1 MTAIRLRG
9 PADVLASLPYQL
21 GYHPE
26 ESVVVLALSEG
37 VVGLVE
43 RLDLPP
49 PSAVLEAAGSL
60 VLPVLRSDFDAVLLL
75 GFESADRS
83 ARPVLD
89 ALDSALSEQGV
100 SVVHRLLVRADRW
113 SSLDC
118 GSTCCPPGWQ
128 PLPEP
133 ASTPA
138 VADFVRLGMVPRGR
152 RADLAEAVRA
162 DPALSE
168 AVAAELRRPGAPA
181 PGSAFL
187 GADRRGSD
195 LSELARRLAA
205 LSVWADVLGLGTS
218 RGGDE
223 APLSGD
229 RLARSSARVRIVGPA
244 EVAELVRSLRD
255 VHLRDGLLAWLC
267 PGFLPPSDLDEDL
280 VDALESTLGPISDAP
295 VAPALGDDGAV
306 TGKALLTRLEG
317 LVRAVPD
324 GEAAPLSTVLAYVAW
339 YHGQGTLARVALDR
353 ALADAPHYRLAGL
366 VEQLVDLG
374 LRPSALGMA
383 PPPRRHLR
391 AVQFPDADR

>member
-26 ESVVVLALSEG
+26 DSVVVLALSDG

-60 VLPVLRSDFDAVLLL
+60 VLPVVRSGFDAVLLL

-89 ALDSALSEQGV
+89 ALDRGLAEQGV
-100 SVVHRLLVRADRW
+100 SIVHRLLVRDDRW

-118 GSTCCPPGWQ
+118 GSTCCPTGWQ

-168 AVAAELRRPGAPA
+168 AVAAELRRPRPPA
-181 PGSAFL
+181 PGSAFF
-187 GADRRGSD
+187 GADRRGRD
-195 LSELARRLAA
+195 LSGPARRLAS
-205 LSVWADVLGLGTS
+205 LSVWADVLGVGPS
-218 RGGDE
+218 GAADE
-223 APLSGD
+223 AVVDDGV
-229 RLARSSARVRIVGPA
+229 ARSSARARTARPA

-267 PGFLPPSDLDEDL
+267 PGFLPLCDLDEDL
-280 VDALESTLGPISDAP
+280 VDALQSTLGPLPDAP
-295 VAPALGDDGAV
+295 VTPPLGDDGPL
-306 TGKALLTRLEG
+306 TGKGVLTRLEG

-353 ALADAPHYRLAGL
+353 ALGDVPDYRLAGL

-383 PPPRRHLR
+383 PPPRRQLR
-391 AVQFPDADR
+391 AVQFPDAGR

>member
-26 ESVVVLALSEG
+26 DSVVVLALSDG

-49 PSAVLEAAGSL
+49 LDAVVEAAGSL
-60 VLPVLRSDFDAVLLL
+60 VVPVLRSGFDAVLLL
-75 GFESADRS
+75 GFDSPDRS

-89 ALDSALSEQGV
+89 ALEHDLAEQGV
-100 SVVHRLLVRADRW
+100 WVVHRLLVREGRW

-118 GSTCCPPGWQ
+118 GSSCCPPGWQ

-138 VADFVRLGMVPRGR
+138 VAEFVRLGMAPRGR
-152 RADLAEAVRA
+152 RSDLAEAVRP
-162 DPALSE
+162 DPGLSE
-168 AVAAELRRPGAPA
+168 AVAAQLARPRPPA
-181 PGSAFL
+181 PGTAFF
-187 GADRRGSD
+187 GPDRRGGEPGGP
-195 LSELARRLAA
+195 LRRLAS
-205 LSVWADVLGLGTS
+205 LSVWADVLGAGTS
-218 RGGDE
+218 RADE
-223 APLSGD
+223 RADSHHGQ
-229 RLARSSARVRIVGPA
+229 ARSSAVTRSARPA

-267 PGFLPPSDLDEDL
+267 PGFLELGDLDEDL
-280 VDALESTLGPISDAP
+280 VAALESTLGPLPDAP
-295 VAPALGDDGAV
+295 ASPTLSEDCPLTSKAV
-306 TGKALLTRLEG
+306 LTQLEE
-317 LVRAVPD
+317 LVRAVPEGD
-324 GEAAPLSTVLAYVAW
+324 GAPLSTVLAYVAW

-353 ALADAPHYRLAGL
+353 ALEEVPDYRLARL

-374 LRPSALGMA
+374 LRPSALGLA
-383 PPPRRHLR
+383 PPTRTPLR
-391 AVQFPDADR
+391 AVQLPDADR